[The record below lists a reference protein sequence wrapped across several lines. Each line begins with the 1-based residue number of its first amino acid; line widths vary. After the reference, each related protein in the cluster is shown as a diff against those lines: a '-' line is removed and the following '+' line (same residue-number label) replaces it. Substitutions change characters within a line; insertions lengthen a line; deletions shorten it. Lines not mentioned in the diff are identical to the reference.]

1 MEINIAG
8 MENLNKDEYDFI
20 NKLVEKTVKH
30 SNHIR
35 SLNLD
40 VHAHRTSGARQK
52 FSIHAKA
59 LTDSGFF
66 KVEAMDWQVNLA
78 IKEVIRKLDKHIHHA
93 LDKK

>member
-1 MEINIAG
+1 MNLNIAG
-8 MENLNKDEYDFI
+8 MENLSKENYDFI
-20 NKLVEKTVKH
+20 NKLVEKTAKH
-30 SNHIR
+30 SHHIQ

-40 VHAHRTSGARQK
+40 VHTHRTSGTRQR

-66 KVEAMDWQVNLA
+66 KAESTDWKMNIA
-78 IKEVIRKLDKHIHHA
+78 IKEVIRKLDKHIHHS